1 MSDSQMQ
8 YPVTDL
14 SQQFRQLED
23 IRQGERIRFTM
34 LLIVGVLVVVLAIWV
49 IIFAAKQGAEGLKYL
64 FMALLVVAGSVFH
77 GAFRARGRYCEAYKS
92 QVIPALVQS
101 LQPDM
106 SYRSGG
112 HFNDDLFYRSGL
124 YEQYYN
130 IFESEDV
137 LKGSIGETEFQIGE
151 IKVQGETTSY
161 KNGKEQREIVTI
173 FDGLFAVAAFPREC
187 QGSIFVVPD
196 FAEKYFGMLGAKF
209 QKVESGLNQHVLRVD
224 NPEFEKAFIVRAT
237 DPAEAVTVLTP
248 ELQEQILILR
258 ARFGNDLRLAFKPS
272 QLFIAIPS
280 SRDWFEPRLSR
291 PASSPLQVE
300 HLVNQLKA
308 CFQIVEDLNLNTR
321 IWTKPKLQNS

>member
-137 LKGSIGETEFQIGE
+137 LK
-151 IKVQGETTSY
+151 
-161 KNGKEQREIVTI
+161 
-173 FDGLFAVAAFPREC
+173 D
-187 QGSIFVVPD
+187 
-196 FAEKYFGMLGAKF
+196 
-209 QKVESGLNQHVLRVD
+209 RV
-224 NPEFEKAFIVRAT
+224 
-237 DPAEAVTVLTP
+237 
-248 ELQEQILILR
+248 
-258 ARFGNDLRLAFKPS
+258 S
-272 QLFIAIPS
+272 
-280 SRDWFEPRLSR
+280 
-291 PASSPLQVE
+291 
-300 HLVNQLKA
+300 
-308 CFQIVEDLNLNTR
+308 
-321 IWTKPKLQNS
+321 